1 MRVVQEPT
9 SEPISLEEARLHCRV
24 DAEGSPPSHPDDPL
38 IESLITA
45 VREWTEQYLGRAI
58 SPQTIEVASDEFP
71 DEYFSL
77 SYGPVLG
84 VESIYYTD
92 PDPLVLDPVLLDPAY
107 YVLNTH
113 DYPARVLLNDGYVWP
128 TASSTVLSNVKI
140 RYLVGYSTP
149 GTSPQD
155 APLPKAVKQ
164 GMLLLLAFFYK
175 NREAATV
182 VDFKLLPLGYCM
194 LMSPWRLNRGF
205 A

>member
-1 MRVVQEPT
+1 MNVVTQPT
-9 SEPISLEEARLHCRV
+9 TEPISLEEARLHCRV
-24 DAEGSPPSHPDDPL
+24 DAEGSPPAHPDDPIL
-38 IESLITA
+38 EALITA
-45 VREWTEQYLGRAI
+45 VREWTEQYLGRALA
-58 SPQTIEVASDEFP
+58 PQTIEEASDAFPAEEFT
-71 DEYFSL
+71 L

-92 PDPLVLDPVLLDPAY
+92 DEIGVLMVDPAT
-107 YVLNTH
+107 YVLNTQE
-113 DYPARVLLNDGYVWP
+113 YPVRVLLNDGFEWP
-128 TASSTVLSNVKI
+128 TASTTVASNVRI